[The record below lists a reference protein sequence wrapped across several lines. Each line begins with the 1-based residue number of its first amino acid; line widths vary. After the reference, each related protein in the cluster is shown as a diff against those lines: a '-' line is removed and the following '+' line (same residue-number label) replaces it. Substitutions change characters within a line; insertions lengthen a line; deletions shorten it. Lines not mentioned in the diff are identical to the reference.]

1 MDRIP
6 ERPHRSATTPVH
18 GSNPRGGAS
27 EAPANPG
34 VRRFRS
40 RVIPGLRPGEEPM
53 VYIEDTP
60 GPSRYMPVGHLQARP
75 RHHDRRE
82 KHGAARALP

>member
-1 MDRIP
+1 
-6 ERPHRSATTPVH
+6 
-18 GSNPRGGAS
+18 
-27 EAPANPG
+27 
-34 VRRFRS
+34 
-40 RVIPGLRPGEEPM
+40 M